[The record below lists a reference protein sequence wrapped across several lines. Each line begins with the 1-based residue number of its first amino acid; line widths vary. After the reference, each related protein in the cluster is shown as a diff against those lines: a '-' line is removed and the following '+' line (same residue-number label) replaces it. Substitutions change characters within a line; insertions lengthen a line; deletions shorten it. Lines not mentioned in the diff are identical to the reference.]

1 MNSRKA
7 TGPGKIPW
15 KIVKILANII
25 DCHLINIINRD
36 LKRNSI
42 SDSTKVA
49 SIRPILKRTKIKK
62 YGPVSILNCF
72 SKDYQRLI
80 QKKTYVNSD

>member
-7 TGPGKIPW
+7 TGPDKIPW
-15 KIVKILANII
+15 KFVKVLANII

-49 SIRPILKRTKIKK
+49 SIPPILKRTKMKR
-62 YGPVSILNCF
+62 YGPISILNCF
-72 SKDYQRLI
+72 SKDYRRFI